1 MNDTSVIAFL
11 GGTTSLIA
19 VITPIIKLNAN
30 LVRLNANFENMM
42 KTDEIR
48 DRRIEKHGNEIDE
61 IIKMQISANKIID
74 SHERRISK
82 LEENQE

>member
-1 MNDTSVIAFL
+1 MSDTNIIALFGL
-11 GGTTSLIA
+11 TVSLIA
-19 VITPIIKLNAN
+19 IITPIIKLNAN

-48 DRRIEKHGNEIDE
+48 DRRIEKHGIEIDE

-74 SHERRISK
+74 SHERRIGK
-82 LEENQE
+82 LEDKVE

>member
-1 MNDTSVIAFL
+1 MSDTNIIALFGL
-11 GGTTSLIA
+11 TVSLIA
-19 VITPIIKLNAN
+19 IITPIIKLNAN

-48 DRRIEKHGNEIDE
+48 DRRIEKHGIEIDE

-74 SHERRISK
+74 SHERRIGK
-82 LEENQE
+82 LEEKVE

>member
-11 GGTTSLIA
+11 GVITSLIA

>member
-1 MNDTSVIAFL
+1 MEDSNIIALLGVIVA
-11 GGTTSLIA
+11 LIS

-30 LVRLNANFENMM
+30 LVRLNSNFENMM
-42 KTDEIR
+42 RNDEIR

-61 IIKMQISANKIID
+61 ITKMQISANKIID

>member
-1 MNDTSVIAFL
+1 MNDTSIIAFL
-11 GGTTSLIA
+11 GVATSLIA